1 MAGVTSLGLGSG
13 IDVRSIV
20 DGLVAAERGPQEFL
34 LTSQESTLQ
43 AKLSSFGIFKSALAE
58 VRTSLAGLSQGSDF
72 GKLTGTSSDE
82 ETVGVSVSSNAEK
95 GSYKVES
102 KQLAQAHSLA
112 SAGFAESNDIVGTG
126 TITIKFGQPEYTEN
140 AETGA
145 LDYDGFKQNSDRG
158 TLTLTLDETNNT
170 LVGMRDAINE
180 QDAGVSASIIYDG
193 SAYRLVMSSD
203 ETGLENSMKIT
214 VDDPSLSQF
223 EYNENNALMEET
235 QIAQDAIMSINGL
248 DVTNSSNKFDK
259 ALKGV
264 NIDLKNVAPGKMIEV
279 NVERSTSGLGE
290 ALQGFVEKYNEL
302 AVSVKSLT
310 AYDPASKT
318 GSALLGDATV
328 RTGMGQIRSVL
339 GSMVSGLEK
348 TSIRTLADLGV
359 TTELDG
365 QLKFDGS
372 KLEAALE
379 KDPEGV
385 ASVFT
390 VLGRPDNDGVKY
402 VSSSDDTQIGTYS
415 VNISQAATTGELSGA
430 NNSIS
435 SLVIAEDVNDSFR
448 VRVDGNLSASIK
460 LTAGTYASADELA
473 TEIQARIN
481 GDKTLRGSDAKVQ
494 VTFDS
499 DNNRF
504 VMKSSSFGS
513 ESTVDITE
521 STAGALG
528 LSVAE
533 GVVGTDVEGTING
546 IPAEGKGQH
555 LIGKNDL
562 KLFIEESVVGD
573 LGKVTFSRGL
583 MERLDGVFGGLLDS
597 DGSLAS
603 KTKGLQKTLDEIAD
617 DRIKLEDKVEK
628 YEARMLKRFNSMDS
642 ILGQFQATG
651 GFLSQQLA
659 NLPYNNLSK

>member
-20 DGLVAAERGPQEFL
+20 DGLVAAERGPQESS
-34 LTSQESTLQ
+34 LTRQEADLQ

-58 VRTSLAGLSQGSDF
+58 VRTSLAGLNQGSDF
-72 GKLTGTSSDE
+72 GKLTGTSSNE
-82 ETVGVSVSSNAEK
+82 EVVGVSVSSNAEQ

-112 SAGFAESNDIVGTG
+112 SVGFAESNDIVGTG

-140 AETGA
+140 EGTGE
-145 LDYDGFKQNSDRG
+145 LDYAGFKQNSDRG

-193 SAYRLVMSSD
+193 SAYRLVMSSE

-223 EYNENNALMEET
+223 EYNENSAAMEET
-235 QIAQDAIMSINGL
+235 LIAQDAIMSINGL

-264 NIDLKNVAPGKMIEV
+264 NIDLKDVAPGKTIEL
-279 NVERSTSGLGE
+279 NIERSTAGLGE

-310 AYDPASKT
+310 AYDPTSKK
-318 GSALLGDATV
+318 GSILLGDATV

-348 TSIRTLADLGV
+348 TTIRTIADLGV
-359 TTELDG
+359 TTESDG

-379 KDPEGV
+379 RDPEGV
-385 ASVFT
+385 ASIFT

-402 VSSSDDTQIGTYS
+402 VSSSDDTEVGAYS
-415 VNISQAATTGELSGA
+415 INISQAATTGELAGA

-435 SLVIAEDVNDSFR
+435 SLVVAEGVNDSFKI
-448 VRVDGNLSASIK
+448 RVDGNLSASLK

-473 TEIQARIN
+473 TEIQALIN
-481 GDKTLRGSDAKVQ
+481 GDKTLRGADAKVQ
-494 VTFDS
+494 VTFDT

-513 ESTVDITE
+513 ESTIDITE

-546 IPAEGKGQH
+546 VAAEGKGQH

-562 KLFIEESVVGD
+562 KLFIAESVIGD
-573 LGKVTFSRGL
+573 LGKVNFSRGL

-597 DGSLAS
+597 DGSLAT
-603 KTKGLQKTLDEIAD
+603 KTKGLQKTLDGIAD
-617 DRIKLEDKVEK
+617 DRIKLDDKVQK
-628 YEARMLKRFNSMDS
+628 YEARMLKRFNSMDA